1 MKDGLSN
8 IISFLLT
15 KQSNNNL
22 PSFTKEI
29 GSIAKT
35 KVNEKKISRN
45 CEDLKR
51 TVNVMYF

>member
-29 GSIAKT
+29 GSITKT
-35 KVNEKKISRN
+35 KVNEKKKSR
-45 CEDLKR
+45 EIAR
-51 TVNVMYF
+51 I

>member
-22 PSFTKEI
+22 SSFTKEI
-29 GSIAKT
+29 GSITKT
-35 KVNEKKISRN
+35 KVNEKKKSR
-45 CEDLKR
+45 EIAR
-51 TVNVMYF
+51 I